1 MVNYEEKF
9 HNFEAVCLY
18 SQSSRRKISL
28 IITIKFS
35 RRIDFRFG
43 CYSYPR
49 KDEKAQ
55 IETNSLSNTV
65 EIEKHRKSV
74 NINFYD
80 KRIENLSLESIFF
93 LEASLP
99 Q

>member
-1 MVNYEEKF
+1 M
-9 HNFEAVCLY
+9 
-18 SQSSRRKISL
+18 KIEC
-28 IITIKFS
+28 
-35 RRIDFRFG
+35 RIDFRLG
-43 CYSYPR
+43 RHNYPR
-49 KDEKAQ
+49 ENEKAQ
-55 IETNSLSNTV
+55 IKLDFLNNTI

-93 LEASLP
+93 LEASVP

>member
-1 MVNYEEKF
+1 M
-9 HNFEAVCLY
+9 
-18 SQSSRRKISL
+18 
-28 IITIKFS
+28 
-35 RRIDFRFG
+35 G

-55 IETNSLSNTV
+55 FESDFLSNTV

-93 LEASLP
+93 LEAGLP
-99 Q
+99 

>member
-18 SQSSRRKISL
+18 SQSSRRKFSL

-55 IETNSLSNTV
+55 IELYFLSNIV
-65 EIEKHRKSV
+65 EIE
-74 NINFYD
+74 NFKTYLKILCKILID
-80 KRIENLSLESIFF
+80 N
-93 LEASLP
+93 

>member
-28 IITIKFS
+28 IITIKFN
-35 RRIDFRFG
+35 RRIDFRLG
-43 CYSYPR
+43 SYSYPW

-55 IETNSLSNTV
+55 IESDFLNNTV

-80 KRIENLSLESIFF
+80 KRIENLNLESIFF
-93 LEASLP
+93 S
-99 Q
+99 